1 MACSKSCGDNADILI
16 LINSN
21 LYPHDNYVAEVDSS
35 VKTKRIVFFFRNVT
49 FNPGL
54 AKLQQCTPRH
64 FQDFYQS

>member
-35 VKTKRIVFFFRNVT
+35 VKTKRIVFFSQR
-49 FNPGL
+49 
-54 AKLQQCTPRH
+54 
-64 FQDFYQS
+64 DI